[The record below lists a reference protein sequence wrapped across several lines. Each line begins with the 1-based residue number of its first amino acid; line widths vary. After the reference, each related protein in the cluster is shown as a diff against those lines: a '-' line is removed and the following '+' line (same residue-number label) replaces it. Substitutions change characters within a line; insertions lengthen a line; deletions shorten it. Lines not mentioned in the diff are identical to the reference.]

1 MTPSEPEPEGGA
13 AIFMRI
19 VREHLDAIAATQ
31 KEAPGGGRLC
41 REAIRRDGMIWL
53 FGTGHSHLLAIE
65 GHHRAGGL
73 ACVCPVLGPGLMMHE
88 GADLGTRMERLP
100 GLAAIVLDHY
110 PMRAGDV
117 LFVFSNSGINAVPV
131 EAALTREGPRPERGC
146 RAGGGLCARP
156 EARAGGQEAGRHR
169 RCRDRQ
175 SGPARRRAGARVQGE
190 LRTGPGS
197 TGHRRLH
204 PGRHPLRDR
213 PRASPRIGIDPPV
226 YISSNMPGAEEHNAR
241 LVARYRPRN
250 PHL

>member
-13 AIFMRI
+13 AIFMRL

-31 KEAPGGGRLC
+31 KTSILEAARLC

-131 EAALTREGPRPERGC
+131 EAALHGKARGLSVVAVQAEAYARGLKPGP
-146 RAGGGLCARP
+146 
-156 EARAGGQEAGRHR
+156 AGRKLG
-169 RCRDRQ
+169 DIADLVIDNQ
-175 SGPARRRAGARVQGE
+175 GPPGDALVRVQGE

-197 TGHRRLH
+197 TVSGAFIL
-204 PGRHPLRDR
+204 GAILSETVLGL
-213 PRASPRIGIDPPV
+213 AAEGIDPPV